1 MGRRGLVM
9 DSCYWGRL
17 SRLSGDLDHVIA
29 NENAAGSYYVTLEA
43 SAFALETEGKLE
55 LAE

>member
-1 MGRRGLVM
+1 M

-17 SRLSGDLDHVIA
+17 SGLSGDLDHVIA
-29 NENAAGSYYVTLEA
+29 NENAAGSYYVTFDA
-43 SAFALETEGKLE
+43 SDFALETDYKLE